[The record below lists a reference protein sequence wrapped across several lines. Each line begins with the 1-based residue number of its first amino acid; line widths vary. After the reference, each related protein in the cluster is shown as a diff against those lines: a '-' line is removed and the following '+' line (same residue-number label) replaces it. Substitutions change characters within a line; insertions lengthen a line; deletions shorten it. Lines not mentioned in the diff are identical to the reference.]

1 MKPGRLRAGLRN
13 DFDLDDMNALSD
25 FEDEVDH
32 RQKGPQVSS
41 ARGQGQ
47 SNKAPAVK
55 EQRQPLYDDLDDLDA
70 LEDLL

>member
-1 MKPGRLRAGLRN
+1 MRPGRLRAGLRE

-25 FEDEVDH
+25 FDEDVD
-32 RQKGPQVSS
+32 QKGPQVSS

-55 EQRQPLYDDLDDLDA
+55 EQKKPLYDDLDDLDA
-70 LEDLL
+70 LEDFLA